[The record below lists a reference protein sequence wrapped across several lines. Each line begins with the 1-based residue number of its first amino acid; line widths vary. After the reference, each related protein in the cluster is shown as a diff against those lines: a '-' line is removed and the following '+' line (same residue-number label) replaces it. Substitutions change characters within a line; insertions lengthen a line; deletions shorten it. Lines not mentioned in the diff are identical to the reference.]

1 MNAPVPPC
9 AGRWE
14 LFDSTDIHDHREAR
28 RLCGGCPIV
37 TECRSQLEAT
47 IADSHL
53 GMKYGP
59 RGTWAGSLMGPPQT
73 STHRAQAEEAMFS
86 EAEARD
92 AHAKYAAGFR
102 DSRTEVGERVYQRRK
117 KREQYARKVAA

>member
-14 LFDSTDIHDHREAR
+14 LFDSTDIRDHHEAR
-28 RLCGGCPIV
+28 ALCAGCPIV
-37 TECRSQLEAT
+37 LECRQRLAAT

-73 STHRAQAEEAMFS
+73 STHRAQAEESMFS
-86 EAEARD
+86 EEEARD

-102 DSRTEVGERVYQRRK
+102 DSRTVVGERVYNRRK
-117 KREQYARKVAA
+117 KKAQYDRRVAA